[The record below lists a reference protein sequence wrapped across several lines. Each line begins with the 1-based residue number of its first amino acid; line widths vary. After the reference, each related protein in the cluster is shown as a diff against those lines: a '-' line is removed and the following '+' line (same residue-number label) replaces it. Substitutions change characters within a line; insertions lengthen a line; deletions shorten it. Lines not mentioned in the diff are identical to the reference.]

1 MASPVSS
8 LPVLVCQGNQRS
20 GNYRPI
26 PAPFHL
32 APLRRGDML
41 WVAGKAS
48 RRPSA
53 ELGVDL
59 EPRAPS
65 LAAGR
70 GPFHHTILAKMD
82 AAGERSRAHAVR
94 FFFLADE
101 LLPTWAAS

>member
-20 GNYRPI
+20 GNHRPI
-26 PAPFHL
+26 PASFHL
-32 APLRRGDML
+32 APLRRGICCGL
-41 WVAGKAS
+41 RGRHLAAHQLNLAWTS
-48 RRPSA
+48 N
-53 ELGVDL
+53 L
-59 EPRAPS
+59 EPRALLP
-65 LAAGR
+65 AAA
-70 GPFHHTILAKMD
+70 PFTILAKMD